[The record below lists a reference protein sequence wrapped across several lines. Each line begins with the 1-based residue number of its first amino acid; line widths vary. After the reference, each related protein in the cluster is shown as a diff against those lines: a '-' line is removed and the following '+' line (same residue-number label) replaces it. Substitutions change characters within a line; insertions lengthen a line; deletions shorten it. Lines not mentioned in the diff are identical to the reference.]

1 MRDWNENK
9 TYKGK
14 RSGLG
19 MENKNIE
26 TEFKYAYSAKEQDE
40 IKRIRQKYQEQEED
54 EMSRL
59 RRLDAKVYQKAT
71 TNALVFGVLGALVMG
86 SGMSLVLTDLGVVL
100 GLGDFIILIIGIVV
114 GIIGMFL
121 MALAYPVYIKV
132 LKKERERIAPE
143 ILKLTEEL
151 LR

>member
-1 MRDWNENK
+1 
-9 TYKGK
+9 
-14 RSGLG
+14 

-26 TEFKYAYSAKEQDE
+26 TEFKYTYSAKEQDE

-71 TNALVFGVLGALVMG
+71 TSALVFGVLGALVMG
-86 SGMSLVLTDLGVVL
+86 SGMSLVMTDLGDVL
-100 GLGDFIILIIGIVV
+100 GVGEFIILIIGIVV
-114 GIIGMFL
+114 GIIGMLL

>member
-1 MRDWNENK
+1 MK
-9 TYKGK
+9 TKRTKEKGVD
-14 RSGLG
+14 LD

-26 TEFKYAYSAKEQDE
+26 TEFKYTYSAKEQDE

-86 SGMSLVLTDLGVVL
+86 SGMSLVMTDLGIVF
-100 GLGDFIILIIGIVV
+100 GMNDFIILIIGIVV